1 MINKNSKI
9 YVSGH
14 TGLVGSAILRLLKSR
29 GFKNIL
35 YIRSNKLDLR
45 DQNKVFKFLSKHKP
59 EFVINAAAKVG
70 GIQANNSF
78 KANFIYDNLAIQT
91 NIIHGCYI
99 NKIKNLIFLGSSCI
113 YPRNSKQPIKEDYL
127 LTGLL
132 EKTNEPYAIAK
143 IAGIK
148 MCESYNFQYNM
159 NYKCLMPCNTFG
171 PNDNYDLKTSHFI
184 PALIKKFYNA
194 KKNKKKSI
202 VIWGNGKAKR
212 ELIYVDDIA
221 EACLFFL
228 KKKTKESLINIG
240 SSYEKTILNF
250 AEIVSRALDIRVNFE
265 FDKSKPNGTP
275 RKKLDNTIARKYGW
289 APSCNIKKAIQTTYK
304 DFIRSETKL

>member
-9 YVSGH
+9 YLSGH
-14 TGLVGSAILRLLKSR
+14 TGLVGSAILRLLKSK
-29 GFKNIL
+29 GFKNIV
-35 YIRSNKLDLR
+35 YAKSNKLDLR
-45 DQNKVFKFLSKHKP
+45 DQNKVFKFLGKYKP

-70 GIQANNSF
+70 GIQANNTY
-78 KANFIYDNLAIQT
+78 KADFIYDNLAIQT

-113 YPRNSKQPIKEDYL
+113 YPRDSKQPIKEDYL

-171 PNDNYDLKTSHFI
+171 PNDNYDLKTSHFL
-184 PALIKKFYNA
+184 PALIKKLYNA

-202 VIWGNGKAKR
+202 IIWGNGKAKR
-212 ELIYVDDIA
+212 ELIYVDDVA

-240 SSYEKTILNF
+240 SSYEKTILEF
-250 AEIVSRALDIRVNFE
+250 AEMVSRALGIKVIFE
-265 FDKSKPNGTP
+265 LDKSKPNGTP
-275 RKKLDNTIARKYGW
+275 RKILDNTISRKYGW
-289 APSCNIKKAIQTTYK
+289 VPNNNIKKAIKTTYR
-304 DFIRSETKL
+304 DFIKIETKL